1 MPCTHLIPSLCV
13 RSGRKSVVERVLG
26 ISFDVQS
33 LGNISLGG
41 HQHNE
46 GKGYH
51 ASNWSERESL
61 TLVDLVGGRPDTII
75 REEDAWQCQENPWN
89 SKK

>member
-1 MPCTHLIPSLCV
+1 MLAAAMPYMHLCPSLCV

-33 LGNISLGG
+33 LANISLGG
-41 HQHNE
+41 P
-46 GKGYH
+46 
-51 ASNWSERESL
+51 WTERESL

-75 REEDAWQCQENPWN
+75 REEGTWQCQENPWN